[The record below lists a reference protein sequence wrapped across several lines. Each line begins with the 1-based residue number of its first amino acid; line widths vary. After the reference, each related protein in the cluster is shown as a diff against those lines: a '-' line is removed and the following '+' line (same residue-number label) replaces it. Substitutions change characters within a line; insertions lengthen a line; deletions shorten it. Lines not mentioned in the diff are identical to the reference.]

1 MELPA
6 EKLRRIKPDL
16 AVSRAEPSRGAS
28 PVSPGVATLEP
39 VTIPLLIEE
48 ESRETYIEI
57 LHRPDRTLVT
67 VIELLSPSNKEDPL
81 RPGEQLSPL

>member
-1 MELPA
+1 LVELPA

-48 ESRETYIEI
+48 ESR
-57 LHRPDRTLVT
+57 P
-67 VIELLSPSNKEDPL
+67 P
-81 RPGEQLSPL
+81 